1 MRFVV
6 PVCLL
11 LVALIHA
18 LPAIGL
24 LGPARLQQ
32 LYGVAVG
39 EPNLE
44 LLLRHRA
51 VLFGLLAALL
61 GWAAFHPALHR
72 LGLVAGLA
80 SVLSFVL
87 LAQAIGP
94 LNPALTSVARVD
106 LVALALLAIA
116 GATHLLQADSA

>member
-6 PVCLL
+6 PLCLL
-11 LVALIHA
+11 LLALIHA

-32 LYGVAVG
+32 LYGVPVDG
-39 EPNLE
+39 PELE

-61 GWAAFHPALHR
+61 AWAAFHPALHR
-72 LGLVAGLA
+72 LALLAALA

-87 LAQAIGP
+87 LALALGP
-94 LNPALTSVARVD
+94 LNAALAGVLRVD
-106 LVALALLAIA
+106 RAALALLAAA
-116 GATHLLQADSA
+116 GAAHLLQAGST